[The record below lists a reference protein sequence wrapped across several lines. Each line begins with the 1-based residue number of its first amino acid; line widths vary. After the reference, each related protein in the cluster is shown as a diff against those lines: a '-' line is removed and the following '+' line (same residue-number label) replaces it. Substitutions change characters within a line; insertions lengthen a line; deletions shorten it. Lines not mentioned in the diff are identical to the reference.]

1 MLKDLSI
8 ADYLSKTASGD
19 PVPGGG
25 SAAALNAALAAAL
38 IEMVARLTIGRKN
51 FEHVDAE
58 MREAADNASALRQE
72 LIEDIDRDSDAYA
85 GVLRAFQM
93 PKGTEAEKA
102 GRARAVQEAFK
113 QAALVPLGVARAAVA
128 LMDLGRTVITRGNP
142 NASLRR
148 GRRGAGRP
156 HGRARGS
163 LQRPD
168 QPRLNQGQGVHL
180 RTATG
185 SRPARSRGRGEG
197 ERGAVFGKAI
207 TRSPCGSGSHNER
220 DCGTDAAFSR
230 TTVER
235 HRHRVDLCPCHPGSG
250 ARLWDHAHPARRP
263 RSGLHHRRLRG
274 APVFHP
280 HRQPLVGRPGKH
292 GRLCPGGGGDRT
304 FRLLPPAEIPALRAP
319 DCEHRDPAVGRGA
332 LPADRRT
339 PDSDLSGR
347 FAVSGASRW
356 PASR

>member
-51 FEHVDAE
+51 FEHVDAA
-58 MREAADNASALRQE
+58 MREAADNASTLRQK

-142 NASLRR
+142 NASSD
-148 GRRGAGRP
+148 GAAGVLAARMAA
-156 HGRARGS
+156 RAAVYNVRINLGS
-163 LQRPD
+163 IKDKAFTSELQ
-168 QPRLNQGQGVHL
+168 Q
-180 RTATG
+180 
-185 SRPARSRGRGEG
+185 E
-197 ERGAVFGKAI
+197 
-207 TRSPCGSGSHNER
+207 
-220 DCGTDAAFSR
+220 
-230 TTVER
+230 
-235 HRHRVDLCPCHPGSG
+235 
-250 ARLWDHAHPARRP
+250 
-263 RSGLHHRRLRG
+263 
-274 APVFHP
+274 
-280 HRQPLVGRPGKH
+280 
-292 GRLCPGGGGDRT
+292 
-304 FRLLPPAEIPALRAP
+304 
-319 DCEHRDPAVGRGA
+319 
-332 LPADRRT
+332 ADRLEAAAEAKEKEV
-339 PDSDLSGR
+339 LSL
-347 FAVSGASRW
+347 VKL
-356 PASR
+356 